1 MSHNASLST
10 EPTCSSQLTHPESFH
25 PVYNTR
31 ISGVSRA
38 FDECSLHLHYLLP
51 PLVFVDPYE
60 LGNRRDSYS
69 FKYAGTSNL
78 ELPVFALD
86 AAQSNDSKSNSNLLI
101 RIVPRTTSSSGQ
113 IDVEVPLHVRYGST
127 RTASSPFERTELAWP
142 DAFFSCSTPP
152 FPGAAED
159 TLPNLPGDF
168 VDEALSSS
176 SIFRIAFNNDTQR
189 GATPI
194 EVIRTPV
201 GNAEEVARVE
211 LGTAV
216 VILVSFFYLARAIL
230 RTVRRISHG
239 REKYD

>member
-1 MSHNASLST
+1 LYLST
-10 EPTCSSQLTHPESFH
+10 ST
-25 PVYNTR
+25 
-31 ISGVSRA
+31 
-38 FDECSLHLHYLLP
+38 
-51 PLVFVDPYE
+51 
-60 LGNRRDSYS
+60 
-69 FKYAGTSNL
+69 
-78 ELPVFALD
+78 
-86 AAQSNDSKSNSNLLI
+86 
-101 RIVPRTTSSSGQ
+101 VP
-113 IDVEVPLHVRYGST
+113 D
-127 RTASSPFERTELAWP
+127 
-142 DAFFSCSTPP
+142 
-152 FPGAAED
+152 AAED

-189 GATPI
+189 GATPV

-230 RTVRRISHG
+230 RTVRRISHS